1 MDYGPVPNKMDMCVL
16 ERERGRESEEE
27 GGRGC
32 VCENLMVK
40 RSSMSLNMYENIKCN
55 INIIDIEL
63 LKLMWP
69 HCNARAFF

>member
-1 MDYGPVPNKMDMCVL
+1 MRR
-16 ERERGRESEEE
+16 REGES
-27 GGRGC
+27 

-40 RSSMSLNMYENIKCN
+40 RSSMSLDMYENIKCN

-69 HCNARAFF
+69 RCNARVFF

>member
-1 MDYGPVPNKMDMCVL
+1 MRK
-16 ERERGRESEEE
+16 REGE
-27 GGRGC
+27 GVC

-63 LKLMWP
+63 LKLM
-69 HCNARAFF
+69 

>member
-1 MDYGPVPNKMDMCVL
+1 ML
-16 ERERGRESEEE
+16 ERKREGERGRGGERVRRREGES
-27 GGRGC
+27 

-40 RSSMSLNMYENIKCN
+40 RSSISLDMYENIKYN

-69 HCNARAFF
+69 RCNVRAFF